1 MNLSKTI
8 LFGGSGFQGPIILE
22 KYPDIISI
30 GRSPLPK
37 ELTNKHI
44 QIPNIDDLS
53 ALDNLD
59 FDKVIFLIGSSNHHE
74 INKSVM
80 MGIEYNVIPIKKVLA
95 YLKSKKR
102 KIKKF
107 IMFTTI
113 LLYDAKKIKLPVDE
127 SQPINPYLND
137 YVFSKYLSEEVAKL
151 YPEIPVIVVRMSNI
165 YGPTWLIRPDL
176 VPTLMQS
183 VLSRDGAEVWSVRP
197 ERDLI
202 YVKDAADAIVS
213 LLDTDHTGPVNLGTG
228 EANSV
233 SSVVE
238 IIEKLSGKSYEQFI
252 KDEEFTPSGISN
264 MSIGGSTL
272 AERKPNEVVYTGQGG
287 YSPYVYNVPRMDA
300 HGGWIGSATD
310 LARFLVRVNG
320 VSGKADILQ
329 PSTIRKTRKYR
340 CLILKLLKFLCLLF
354 L

>member
-238 IIEKLSGKSYEQFI
+238 IIEKLSGKKI
-252 KDEEFTPSGISN
+252 KVLD
-264 MSIGGSTL
+264 
-272 AERKPNEVVYTGQGG
+272 
-287 YSPYVYNVPRMDA
+287 VP
-300 HGGWIGSATD
+300 
-310 LARFLVRVNG
+310 
-320 VSGKADILQ
+320 VSGPMKFIADI
-329 PSTIRKTRKYR
+329 S
-340 CLILKLLKFLCLLF
+340 LLKKLTGWKPKYSLEEGLTDTYNIMKQLHSFPG
-354 L
+354 